1 MRVPASLAARVVV
14 PHTHAHQ
21 LHLSRR
27 KLLQTGAATTA
38 AVIASGFLGSSRA
51 AAAAPGPG
59 TPKPIPANPNLFGF
73 HVQLPGGD
81 PSTITDFNG
90 AVGIAAIAGSGVGTG
105 GTLAF
110 DIDNRFMQGVFRG
123 TDGRIHQGTFAFV

>member
-1 MRVPASLAARVVV
+1 MRIPSSIDTRVIVPR
-14 PHTHAHQ
+14 THAHG

-27 KLLQTGAATTA
+27 RLLQAGAATA
-38 AVIASGFLGSSRA
+38 AVIGSGFLGSSQA

-59 TPKPIPANPNLFGF
+59 TPKPIPPNPDLFGF
-73 HVQLPGGD
+73 HVQLPGSE
-81 PSTITDFNG
+81 PSAITDFNG